1 MGEISK
7 KYKVNGSMN
16 HWTFDIE
23 FPEDADLAS
32 KALLMGA
39 SMLAVN
45 TVWSEGFLYKV
56 ALPELKISP
65 IMYFVIHNSVVLSKI
80 LKIIVPL
87 V

>member
-7 KYKVNGSMN
+7 KYKVNGSMH

-39 SMLAVN
+39 SMLAVSTYYYLN
-45 TVWSEGFLYKV
+45 YH
-56 ALPELKISP
+56 I
-65 IMYFVIHNSVVLSKI
+65 YHNSCA
-80 LKIIVPL
+80 P
-87 V
+87 

>member
-7 KYKVNGSMN
+7 KYKVNGSMH

-39 SMLAVN
+39 SMLAV
-45 TVWSEGFLYKV
+45 S
-56 ALPELKISP
+56 I
-65 IMYFVIHNSVVLSKI
+65 VLSSK
-80 LKIIVPL
+80 LPYFP
-87 V
+87 